1 LREAQLFSSIFWKHA
16 RKSAKINKNRNEMAE
31 KNGKVTKYVLTKCPC
46 TDMITSEEIC
56 TAKDA
61 GEWSSIIF
69 NKGGKK

>member
-1 LREAQLFSSIFWKHA
+1 
-16 RKSAKINKNRNEMAE
+16 MAE